1 MKRRAAREIAL
12 KVLFAHDLGKTE
24 PLFIL
29 EQISEEENLMNVES
43 KEFVSSIV
51 QGVVQN
57 LEAIDNTIKQYALEW
72 NLDRMAAV
80 DRNLLRIAIY
90 EMLFSDSVPK
100 VVAVNEAVELAKLY
114 GSDESFRFV
123 NGILGN
129 AIKQMSF

>member
-29 EQISEEENLMNVES
+29 EQVSEESLMNEKS
-43 KEFVSSIV
+43 KEFVSDIV

-57 LEAIDNTIKQYALEW
+57 LEIIDKTIKQYALEW
-72 NLDRMAAV
+72 DLDRMAAV

-90 EMLFSDSVPK
+90 EMLFSSSVPK

-114 GSDESFRFV
+114 GSEESFRFI

-129 AIKQMSF
+129 AIKQMPL